1 MDRAVGKVE
10 RSLEGINNIPGIS
23 SKNKALAAQYA
34 SRLRSLG
41 RKENTRV
48 KHMYYLKRVLEIK
61 PKIDFE
67 RATREDIEEL
77 LDKFDAINAAKFD
90 KHNAPEKEHNSIK
103 YDFKKILKFFYK
115 QMFGEGFYYPKV
127 VGWLK
132 LGKASDQKIMPADIL
147 SEAEILRMIGKATSS
162 RDKALIALGFDSGI
176 RSGEVVNMRKR
187 DVDLSS
193 ATGHITVDG
202 KTGQRT
208 IPVFF
213 AAPYLAQ
220 YLNDVKDLEPE
231 DYLWHTL
238 AQSHIKARLKASGVN
253 KMVKDLAKAAGI
265 KKRVWWHLLRHS
277 RASFYAPKLT
287 EQSLKAYFGWTA
299 SSKMAATYV
308 HLSGRDIDNAVL
320 QANGL
325 KVEEANEKPLLSSK
339 ECPKCKYTNGVDL
352 SYCGRCGSALD
363 IATAMEIQNRGSAV
377 KDAVAE
383 ALKDPKAIEEI
394 VHAYLLMQAKKGK
407 K

>member
-1 MDRAVGKVE
+1 MDVAVGRVAK
-10 RSLEGINNIPGIS
+10 SLKGINSIPGIS
-23 SKNKALAAQYA
+23 SKNKTLAERYA
-34 SRLRSLG
+34 ARLHSLG
-41 RKENTRV
+41 RKEATRV
-48 KHMYYLKRVLEIK
+48 KHLYYLKRVLEIN

-67 RATREDIEEL
+67 HATREDIEEL
-77 LDKFDAINAAKFD
+77 LDKFDARNAAKFD
-90 KHNAPEKEHNSIK
+90 KIDVIEKEHSSIK
-103 YDFKKILKFFYK
+103 YDFKKVLKFFYK

-147 SEAEILRMIGKATSS
+147 SEAEILKMIRKATCS
-162 RDKALIALGFDSGI
+162 RDKAMIALGFDSGI
-176 RSGEVVNMRKR
+176 RSGELLNMKKR
-187 DVDLSS
+187 DIDLSS

-220 YLNDVKDLEPE
+220 YLNDVKDFEPE

-238 AQSHIKARLKASGVN
+238 AQSHVKARLKASGVN
-253 KMVKDLAKAAGI
+253 KMVRELAKAAGI

-299 SSKMAATYV
+299 SSKMAGTYV
-308 HLSGRDIDNAVL
+308 HLSARDVDAAVRK
-320 QANGL
+320 ANGL
-325 KVEEANEKPLLSSK
+325 KVEEIDEKPLLTVK
-339 ECPKCKYTNGVDL
+339 ECPKCKYENGVDL
-352 SYCGRCGSALD
+352 CYCGRCGSALD
-363 IATAMEIQNRGSAV
+363 IVTALEKSNHEGNMKE
-377 KDAVAE
+377 AVAE
-383 ALKDPKAIEEI
+383 ALKDPKVIEEVI
-394 VHAYLLMQAKKGK
+394 HTYLMMQKEKK
-407 K
+407 